1 MHKKLAA
8 VFILFF
14 IIACVVSVPANCKI
28 PRLQACQKIDS
39 DRPPDD
45 PFPKDYQIAIKA
57 HLRETLND
65 PYSIRDLKI
74 SVPEPTKIP
83 LDDSTKGYAYFWAS
97 CISYNAKNL
106 YGAYTGIQR
115 YTLVFAKTK
124 QGYTTILDQFRYCDA
139 GIVPMN

>member
-106 YGAYTGIQR
+106 YGAYTGIHDILWYLQKPSR
-115 YTLVFAKTK
+115 DTLRFWINFGTVM
-124 QGYTTILDQFRYCDA
+124 QVLYL
-139 GIVPMN
+139 